1 MKYGKIWPHVV
12 FVILVGVFVFT
23 QPPPKNNQI
32 ISAKE
37 TAGVLKVVDGDTI
50 EVSLSGRTERVRL
63 IGIDSPEV
71 LDDRKPIQCFGEE
84 ASNKAKEIL
93 IAWLKESFSG
103 EEKYKRRIEKI
114 SEIENNN

>member
-50 EVSLSGRTERVRL
+50 EVILSGRTERVRL

-84 ASNKAKEIL
+84 ASNKALNRLWIVQNYRT
-93 IAWLKESFSG
+93 I
-103 EEKYKRRIEKI
+103 
-114 SEIENNN
+114 